1 MAVTTTNDPSKL
13 GARLARYGAGAAI
26 AAGAVAV
33 ILFARNE
40 RGKEKMAEMFG
51 AQFGNLDE
59 QLQVAIRE
67 NLPLIEE
74 AIDRLIE
81 TLQQGVSTLSEEINR
96 LGGEAKN
103 RLSEYATVIPEQ
115 IEGANHAS

>member
-1 MAVTTTNDPSKL
+1 MAVTATNDQSKL
-13 GARLARYGAGAAI
+13 GPRFARYGTGAAI
-26 AAGAVAV
+26 AAGAVAI

-40 RGKEKMAEMFG
+40 RGKEKMAELFG

-67 NLPLIEE
+67 NMPLIEE

-81 TLQQGVSTLSEEINR
+81 TLQQGVSTLGDEINR

-115 IEGANHAS
+115 VEGGTHSA